1 MAAPYG
7 LDLRKKALALT
18 KKGMSKRK
26 AATLLDIGES
36 TLFSVDKKNKR
47 RKRIKGI

>member
-1 MAAPYG
+1 MSGPYG
-7 LDLRKKALALT
+7 LDLRKKGLALI
-18 KKGMSKRK
+18 KKGMIKRK
-26 AATLLDIGES
+26 TAAMLDIGES